1 MYINS
6 FLESNLY
13 YSKLLLVKIR
23 DIIEGS
29 SFSYKDKETLYYC
42 VREYLAELI
51 NSGFSKGHL
60 YNQTQNKLFSA
71 ITPENDA
78 DYLMTFLESLQ
89 PELKEYD
96 VVFGVSNEIYN
107 ELSSILKGFRGA
119 TDKEKQQ
126 LKTDYVVKNR
136 FKSFDPVSA
145 LQIAKQTFSVILS
158 VYNSCMHVTEP
169 MIYSNGRVKLKTQ
182 KKFRF
187 INDSLNLLKKNP
199 NKKKEDRKKW
209 LITAAA
215 KQIPSKLLS
224 SFELHNTALSISDPQ
239 TQLLTLWTINELLID
254 ANQSHMNRVN
264 YISNILCSVL
274 NICYYRRKLKAL
286 YKTIT
291 ISNRVER
298 IISQE
303 TRGTNG
309 IEKLAFIL
317 KDNNTL
323 KANIVSLLAK
333 HPLNVFEIELLSNVF
348 VDKSSIEKDLLRHSN
363 RLRWQIMR
371 IYRYR
376 CLAVHDGNLTHQ
388 IPCLNNV
395 LENLHYYVDELFN
408 FIFSKREEGLYDL
421 DAILSSARVKE
432 ASIYRILKDKTK
444 PLSDDEFVEIL
455 FE

>member
-1 MYINS
+1 
-6 FLESNLY
+6 
-13 YSKLLLVKIR
+13 
-23 DIIEGS
+23 
-29 SFSYKDKETLYYC
+29 
-42 VREYLAELI
+42 
-51 NSGFSKGHL
+51 
-60 YNQTQNKLFSA
+60 
-71 ITPENDA
+71 
-78 DYLMTFLESLQ
+78 
-89 PELKEYD
+89 
-96 VVFGVSNEIYN
+96 
-107 ELSSILKGFRGA
+107 
-119 TDKEKQQ
+119 
-126 LKTDYVVKNR
+126 
-136 FKSFDPVSA
+136 
-145 LQIAKQTFSVILS
+145 
-158 VYNSCMHVTEP
+158 MHVTEP

-264 YISNILCSVL
+264 YISNTLCSIL
-274 NICYYRRKLKAL
+274 NICYYRRKLQAL
-286 YKTIT
+286 YQTIT
-291 ISNRVER
+291 LSNRVKNL
-298 IISQE
+298 INQE

-309 IEKLAFIL
+309 IEKFAFIL

-323 KANIVSLLAK
+323 KANIISHLSK
-333 HPLNVFEIELLSNVF
+333 HPLDVYKIELFSDVFSN
-348 VDKSSIEKDLLRHSN
+348 KNNIKNDLFRHSN

-376 CLAVHDGNLTHQ
+376 CLAVHDGNLAHQ
-388 IPCLNNV
+388 ILCLNNV

-432 ASIYRILKDKTK
+432 AEIFKILEKNPTQFSDNDFYSII
-444 PLSDDEFVEIL
+444 F
-455 FE
+455 